1 MIEITNE
8 ILILVNKIEQARA
21 AYYAGSPTMSDAEYD
36 ALEDSLRALS
46 PHHPV
51 LRKVGAAPV
60 SGWDKVQHSIPMG
73 SLNKAQNLA
82 DMTKWYSDVGT
93 VFPLLV
99 MEKMDGIAIA
109 LRFDKGTLTQA
120 ITRGDGI
127 TGEDITRNVRLM
139 MGIPD
144 PQRLGSWSGWVRG
157 EIIVHKS
164 DFAAHFPGESNPR
177 NTAAGTAKRQ
187 SDPSKCRYLT
197 VVAFG
202 MTPDVGVLTHK
213 SQEIA
218 ALGSAGFM
226 VPNHH
231 VVDDSSGVQ
240 PIYERYV
247 NSTRKVLD
255 YEIDGLVV
263 LLDNISM
270 WEAKGVSN
278 DRPLGSIAYKF
289 PHESSS
295 TLLRDI
301 EWQTGPTGR
310 VTPVALF
317 QSVTLAGA
325 SVTRASLHNVANV
338 KALADGGSL
347 RNGDTVL
354 VSRRNDVIPYVE
366 ARILEGDGAA
376 FHEPVDCPSCSHPLH
391 MKGEYLVCPNED
403 HCPAQ
408 SLGKVRRWIKK
419 IGVLHFGDR
428 LIEAVCEAGMVNS
441 LPDLYTLET
450 DKVSDLMLDGRRVG
464 GAASRALTSLH
475 EHKDLPLATFVGS
488 LGIDLCGRT
497 MVQMLVDAG
506 LTDLNALASASES
519 DLAAVPG
526 FGAAKAQAFRA
537 GFDRRRHEMVGLLA
551 NGVTIKAP
559 AAKTDGGPLSGTSV
573 CFTGVRDKALEAS
586 IVAAG
591 GEIKSGVSKN
601 LTILVCKDPNS
612 TSGKAKK
619 ARNLGVEII
628 GLDAMRQRVVN
639 AA

>member
-1 MIEITNE
+1 MIETTNE

-21 AYYAGSPTMSDAEYD
+21 AYYAGSPTMTDAEYD
-36 ALEDSLRALS
+36 ALEDSLRTLS

-51 LRKVGAAPV
+51 LRKVGAAPA
-60 SGWDKVQHSIPMG
+60 SGWTKVRHSIPMG
-73 SLNKAQNLA
+73 SLNKAQNAA
-82 DMTKWYSDVGT
+82 DMGKWYSDVGSI
-93 VFPLLV
+93 FPLLV

-109 LRFDKGTLTQA
+109 LRFDKGSLTQA

-127 TGEDITRNVRLM
+127 TGEDITRNVALM
-139 MGIPD
+139 HGIPD
-144 PQRLGSWSGWVRG
+144 AYRLGPWSGWVRG
-157 EIIVHKS
+157 EIIVRKS

-187 SDPSKCRYLT
+187 SDPSKCQHLT

-202 MTPDVGVLTHK
+202 MIPDVGVLTHK
-213 SQEIA
+213 SQEIM
-218 ALGSAGFM
+218 ALLGAGFT

-231 VVDDSSGVQ
+231 VVDDSSEVQ
-240 PIYERYV
+240 SIYDEYIKT
-247 NSTRKVLD
+247 TRKGLD
-255 YEIDGLVV
+255 YDIDGLVV
-263 LLDNISM
+263 VLDSTSM
-270 WEAKGVSN
+270 WEAVGERN
-278 DRPLGSIAYKF
+278 NRPLGSIAYKF
-289 PHESSS
+289 PHEASPT
-295 TLLRDI
+295 TLRHI

-317 QSVTLAGA
+317 QSVSLAGA
-325 SVTRASLHNVANV
+325 SVTRASLHNVANI
-338 KALADGGSL
+338 KMLADGGVL

-366 ARILEGDGAA
+366 ARILEGDGTA

-403 HCPAQ
+403 QCPAQ
-408 SLGKVRRWIKK
+408 SVGKVRRWIKK

-441 LPDLYTLET
+441 LSDLYTLDA

-464 GAASRALTSLH
+464 GAASRALASLH
-475 EHKDLPLATFVGS
+475 EHKELPLATFVGS
-488 LGIDLCGRT
+488 LGIDLCGRS

-506 LTDLNALASASES
+506 LTSLNDLASASEA

-526 FGAAKAQAFRA
+526 FGDVKAQAFRA

-551 NGVTIKAP
+551 NGITITAP
-559 AAKTDGGPLSGTSV
+559 AAKTGDGPLSGTSV
-573 CFTGVRDKALEAS
+573 CFTGVRDKALEAE

-601 LTILVCKDPNS
+601 LTVLVCKDPNS

-628 GLDAMRQRVVN
+628 GLDAMRQRVTN